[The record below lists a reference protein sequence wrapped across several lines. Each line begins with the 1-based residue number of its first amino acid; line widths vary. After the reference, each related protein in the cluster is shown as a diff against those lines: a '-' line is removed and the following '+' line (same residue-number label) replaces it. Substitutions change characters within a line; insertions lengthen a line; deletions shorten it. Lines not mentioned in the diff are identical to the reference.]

1 MCFNDC
7 ACTEKKNKRK
17 KNLISKVNI
26 ILLEI
31 LPRYYVY
38 LATGYEEKDFT
49 VLIKIFN
56 EIQSRRVIII

>member
-1 MCFNDC
+1 MIVH
-7 ACTEKKNKRK
+7 AQKKKKKIKERK
-17 KNLISKVNI
+17 SLISKVNI

-56 EIQSRRVIII
+56 EKQSRRVIII

>member
-7 ACTEKKNKRK
+7 ACTEKKIKERK
-17 KNLISKVNI
+17 SLISKVNI

-56 EIQSRRVIII
+56 EKQSRRVIII